1 MNLQEQIVNQKGYA
15 ILPIENLDNFN
26 KLRNQF
32 IEKMRLYSKD
42 EKIGLTSKLEK
53 IRMKITSMSK
63 SQINDLMVSLLS
75 FDQAS
80 EILVDS
86 CKNIVNSLSG
96 NEIFLQRRANI
107 IFNLPGEDRRRQW
120 PHYELMSGV
129 SPFTYIMWAPFHD
142 LDDDGG
148 VFYLDQNKSFEMI
161 KEEHQKGIVNGPTI
175 LNKKYNEKP
184 PKLKYGEVIVFNPF
198 ILHGNI
204 NFKSNLARIACSVR
218 FQSIKKPL
226 LQKNTDY
233 FKFYKI

>member
-1 MNLQEQIVNQKGYA
+1 MTDLQEQIINGKGYA
-15 ILPIENLDNFN
+15 ILPIEDLNNFN
-26 KLRNQF
+26 KLRDQF
-32 IEKMRLYSKD
+32 IEKMQLYTK
-42 EKIGLTSKLEK
+42 EKKLEK
-53 IRMKITSMSK
+53 LRMTMTSMSK

-86 CKNIVNSLSG
+86 CKNIVSSLSE

-107 IFNLPGEDRRRQW
+107 IFNLPGEDQRRQW

-161 KEEHQKGIVNGPTI
+161 KEEHQRGIVNGPTI
-175 LNKKYNEKP
+175 LNKEYNEKP

-233 FKFYKI
+233 FKFYKV